1 MGFKGFILL
10 VLLLIF
16 SILTLQ
22 NLQPMSLVFFGSKPI
37 TLPLSIWILLFTG
50 AGIFSSLVIYLLS
63 GGSSTPKKVPNQSQF
78 PDKNYPPYPPSQ
90 PSSNTPK
97 NRQPKPSEKRQ
108 SVPYSYQPEP
118 EPELEQ
124 DQRIYQDEI
133 DELDNEVVETIQVE
147 KIEPKDAPILDD
159 REPEI
164 QDTINREKEE
174 NQVQEDDDFN
184 EDAFTK
190 PRPASLYSYSSRE
203 RTEIKPKSTPKTRRN
218 YPQQDVYDADYRV
231 ILPPSRGKNQP
242 NQDDDSYYDGDEDWD
257 F

>member
-1 MGFKGFILL
+1 MGFKGFIWI
-10 VLLLIF
+10 VLLLVF

-63 GGSSTPKKVPNQSQF
+63 GGSNTSKKVPNKSQL
-78 PDKNYPPYPPSQ
+78 PDNNYYPSPPSQ
-90 PSSNTPK
+90 PSSDTPK
-97 NRQPKPSEKRQ
+97 NRQPKPRKSEKIP
-108 SVPYSYQPEP
+108 SPPYSYEPEP
-118 EPELEQ
+118 EP

-133 DELDNEVVETIQVE
+133 DELENEAVETIQVE
-147 KIEPKDAPILDD
+147 KIEQNTKQILDD
-159 REPEI
+159 VKPEI
-164 QDTINREKEE
+164 QDKINCAEEE
-174 NQVQEDDDFN
+174 NQAQEDNDFN

-203 RTEIKPKSTPKTRRN
+203 RTEIKPKPTPKTRKN
-218 YPQQDVYDADYRV
+218 YPKQDVYDADYRV
-231 ILPPSRGKNQP
+231 ILPPSRGNNQP
-242 NQDDDSYYDGDEDWD
+242 NQDENYDDYEDENWD